1 MTHIIIIEV
10 KMLALK
16 IRQSE
21 RTFNRRLKGSIII
34 TVVIF
39 GYYLLFAVHSAIR
52 LSFNY
57 PKIGLILKD
66 NTI

>member
-1 MTHIIIIEV
+1 MKHIIIIEV

-21 RTFNRRLKGSIII
+21 TTFNRRLKGSIII
-34 TVVIF
+34 AAVIF

-52 LSFNY
+52 LSF
-57 PKIGLILKD
+57 KIS
-66 NTI
+66 